1 MWALAEFNAGI
12 ITASMPSM
20 LLYVKWIRGETDK
33 SREPP
38 RQSSNPTIGGGT
50 PGKFGRN
57 KPPTDVSTCTSHL
70 SGSEVY
76 IMREMDDMVKSTE
89 PVAIEIGVALGE
101 DKLEV

>member
-1 MWALAEFNAGI
+1 MWALTEFNAGI

-20 LLYVKWIRGETDK
+20 LLYVKWIRGETDE

-38 RQSSNPTIGGGT
+38 RQSSHPTIGGGT

-57 KPPTDVSTCTSHL
+57 QPPMDVSTCRSHL
-70 SGSEVY
+70 SGSEVH
-76 IMREMDDMVKSTE
+76 IMREMDDMIKSTE
-89 PVAIEIGVALGE
+89 PVVVEIGVAPGG